1 MIFKTLQSGKKHHE
15 MDKVVNKLHKIEY
28 KGQTAKISYP
38 INPGLLLPEDS
49 GYYTYQGSLT
59 TPPCSECVIWIV
71 FKEPIEVSHEQVKN
85 IQIF

>member
-59 TPPCSECVIWIV
+59 TPPVQNASYGLCLRNQSKSVT
-71 FKEPIEVSHEQVKN
+71 N
-85 IQIF
+85 R